1 MNKAVRI
8 FVTVKKDWE
17 EILPQF
23 IFGSRNLTNSMTG
36 FSPAELVFGE
46 KIRHPLTL
54 DGNFNRYYDQ
64 ATELSRTLYRLN
76 LAEQVL
82 ADKKLSLHQSS
93 SEKASERFE
102 VRGYEVGQG
111 VFIYSDE
118 PPKGTIRREFVPW
131 EGPFKVTEVRPWN
144 LVIERFGHL
153 TTVNK
158 TKCIRV
164 MPLAL
169 LDRDLKGGVIEA
181 DNPEFKARQERRS
194 GRNSRIFKRR

>member
-1 MNKAVRI
+1 M
-8 FVTVKKDWE
+8 
-17 EILPQF
+17 
-23 IFGSRNLTNSMTG
+23 
-36 FSPAELVFGE
+36 
-46 KIRHPLTL
+46 
-54 DGNFNRYYDQ
+54 
-64 ATELSRTLYRLN
+64 
-76 LAEQVL
+76 AEQVL

-102 VRGYEVGQG
+102 VRDYEVGQG
-111 VFIYSDE
+111 VFIYVDE

-169 LDRDLKGGVIEA
+169 PDRTS
-181 DNPEFKARQERRS
+181 KAELSEPIIRNLRPVRKRSS